1 MLSIYKM
8 TFFANFLKYFRKA
21 FSEFQVHLNVNADS
35 LKYNSMFTLNCPC
48 PGFDGKHND

>member
-8 TFFANFLKYFRKA
+8 TFFANFLKFFRKA

-35 LKYNSMFTLNCPC
+35 LKAADKLS
-48 PGFDGKHND
+48 GKGHTK

>member
-8 TFFANFLKYFRKA
+8 TFFANFLKCFRKV

-35 LKYNSMFTLNCPC
+35 LKAADKLS
-48 PGFDGKHND
+48 GKGHTK